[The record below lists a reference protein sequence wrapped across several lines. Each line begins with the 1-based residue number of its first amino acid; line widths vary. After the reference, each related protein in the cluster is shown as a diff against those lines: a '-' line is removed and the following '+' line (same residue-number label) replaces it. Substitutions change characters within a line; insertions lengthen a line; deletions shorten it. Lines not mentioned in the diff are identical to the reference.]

1 MNHVVFKQFGPIGI
15 RNIEKVLADP
25 LEPVRI
31 MVWSNVQVVCLGI
44 SDAGCGIEVEMMD
57 VANSR

>member
-25 LEPVRI
+25 FEPVRI
-31 MVWSNVQVVCLGI
+31 MVWSNVQEVCLCI
-44 SDAGCGIEVEMMD
+44 SDH
-57 VANSR
+57 RKQ